1 MDNLPT
7 KKEDKNFVD
16 FVNDNLQI
24 DKHRG
29 VIEMEDSA
37 FVAHKCIRK
46 LEKFIDAE
54 LIPASINPANGEVLF
69 MPLNPQSIKQIAD
82 ANNVAMSTIRK
93 IRGLDKQNDEQA
105 SNNSLDHVLKAAY
118 NKLQAINVT
127 QNNITIQDP
136 RIINPKAIDPE

>member
-24 DKHRG
+24 DKHRA
-29 VIEMEDSA
+29 VVEMEDAA

-46 LEKFIDAE
+46 LEQFIDAE
-54 LIPASINPANGEVLF
+54 SIPASINPVNGEVLF

-82 ANNVAMSTIRK
+82 ANNAAMSTIRK

-105 SNNSLDHVLKAAY
+105 SNSSLDHVLKAAY